1 MGQIG
6 SHAHPTPLLERA
18 TEIVGEMRSFFLTE
32 EKFFKSDFPDPWLWV
47 TVKGANDVIWMT
59 NRAEAVLLY
68 IRCAFTLISQ

>member
-1 MGQIG
+1 
-6 SHAHPTPLLERA
+6 
-18 TEIVGEMRSFFLTE
+18 MRSFFLTE